1 MAGLLS
7 PNLGSDP
14 ASPRGEPTILTSNGI
29 CSADLDHYSK
39 GVKVVSFGQSRC
51 DSSQKGGPTSN
62 GMVLNTS
69 LGGHEGIM
77 TFGNFATLL
86 DEH

>member
-14 ASPRGEPTILTSNGI
+14 ASPRGEPQVVTSNGI
-29 CSADLDHYSK
+29 CSDNISK
-39 GVKVVSFGQSRC
+39 GIKVVSFGQSRC
-51 DSSQKGGPTSN
+51 DSSQTGGGPVP
-62 GMVLNTS
+62 GMVINASAS
-69 LGGHEGIM
+69 LGGHQGIM